1 MKYTCLSILV
11 IIFIIGSPN
20 VIACSFDTDCDVG
33 SKCVKQRGN
42 IYGWCV
48 GGLNPGNQNDRRP
61 ARDPLD
67 LTGKKGNT
75 CSFDLDCGVGG
86 KCVKGGGI
94 YGTCL

>member
-1 MKYTCLSILV
+1 MKTIFLSIV
-11 IIFIIGSPN
+11 IPLIIIISPHA
-20 VIACSFDTDCDVG
+20 IACSFDIDCGVG
-33 SKCVKQRGN
+33 SKCVKQSGSL
-42 IYGWCV
+42 YGWCV

-75 CSFDLDCGVGG
+75 CSFDIDCGVGG
-86 KCVKGGGI
+86 ECVKGSGI